1 MSRSS
6 SRLITTM
13 LAVAV
18 LVAAAL
24 AMPAGALAQVPPIPG
39 FPGMPQPRDTAGKP
53 AVGTATVSGVV
64 TTSDDPAR
72 PLRRVTVTLQSAA
85 LRAPVATMT
94 DDEGRFVLRDVVAG
108 HYTVMASR
116 PGYVDAILG
125 ASPGSFLGA
134 PIAVA
139 DGQHVEGLSIRMPRG
154 GVITGTVRL
163 PSGRPARGVQIQ
175 VSPIRTVD
183 GRRRTRL
190 TTGFRMVTTDD
201 RGIYRQ
207 FGLAPGDYVVQM
219 TVGAGPPGATDA
231 VRLTTSDDVTWAER
245 RASAR
250 SATATDPVAG
260 VQPPAGRFVTPA
272 SIYYPGTPNL
282 EAARPIAVAAG
293 EERAGIDLVIEYVPT
308 ARVAGVVLD
317 PEGRPQ
323 AGATVRLNRTGAAES
338 LADMMGALVG
348 RSVRSD
354 DKGAFAID
362 AVPPGDYTLA
372 AQGARPGE
380 AAKPDA
386 AASPANVMS
395 MVAAMFGQGGGP
407 GALHA
412 STPVVV
418 TGVDLDNV
426 VLRLGE
432 GSTISGTV
440 IFDGTASRP
449 SPGAMQVMLV
459 GVAERASI
467 VQQALSMVQGASG
480 RVSDDLTFAIRGVAP
495 NRYRATVN
503 LPGVM
508 FGAAMPAATWT
519 LKSIRAGSGPDLA
532 DVPFDVLPGRN
543 IDGLVVTL
551 SDRPTVVS
559 GKVVDGEGRPSSA
572 FPIIVFSTDSAHWAA
587 GSRRIQQVRPASDG
601 TYRISGLPAGEYY
614 VGAVTTLD
622 LEDLYDPSFLQQ
634 IVPIAF
640 RIALAD
646 GETKTQDLKIGR

>member
-1 MSRSS
+1 MSTS
-6 SRLITTM
+6 SRR
-13 LAVAV
+13 LAVALLGAAV
-18 LVAAAL
+18 LIGAAVAA
-24 AMPAGALAQVPPIPG
+24 PARALAQIPIPG
-39 FPGMPQPRDTAGKP
+39 FPGMPQPRDTPGKP

-85 LRAPVATMT
+85 LRAPVATVT

-116 PGYVDAILG
+116 PGYVDTILG
-125 ASPGSFLGA
+125 AAPGSFLGA

-139 DGQHVEGLSIRMPRG
+139 DGQHLAGLSVRMPRG
-154 GVITGTVRL
+154 GVITGTVRF
-163 PSGRPARGVQIQ
+163 PSGRPARGVQVQ

-190 TTGFRMVTTDD
+190 TAGLGVVATDD

-207 FGLAPGDYVVQM
+207 FGLPPGDYVVQM
-219 TVGAGPPGATDA
+219 MVGAGPALASDA
-231 VRLTTSDDVTWAER
+231 VRLTTSDEIAWAER
-245 RASAR
+245 LASAR
-250 SATATDPVAG
+250 SPALTDPAAG
-260 VQPPAGRFVTPA
+260 VHPPAGRFVTRA
-272 SIYYPGTPNL
+272 AIYYPGTPNL
-282 EAARPIAVAAG
+282 EAARPIALAAG

-323 AGATVRLNRTGAAES
+323 AGATVRLNRTGASES

-372 AQGARPGE
+372 AQAARPGE

-386 AASPANVMS
+386 GASPANVMS
-395 MVAAMFGQGGGP
+395 MVTAMFGQGGGP

-412 STPVVV
+412 SAPVVV

-426 VLRLGE
+426 ELRLGE
-432 GSTISGTV
+432 GSTIAGTV
-440 IFDGTASRP
+440 VFDGTASRP
-449 SPGAMQVMLV
+449 SANAMQVMLM
-459 GVAERASI
+459 GVSERASI
-467 VQQALSMVQGASG
+467 VEQALSMVQGASG

-503 LPGVM
+503 LPGLM

-519 LKSIRAGSGPDLA
+519 LKSIRAGNGPDLA

-543 IDGLVVTL
+543 VEGLVVTL
-551 SDRPTVVS
+551 TDRPTVLS
-559 GKVVDGEGRPSSA
+559 GKVVDGDGRPASA
-572 FPIIVFSTDSAHWAA
+572 FPIVVFSTDSAHWIA
-587 GSRRIQQVRPASDG
+587 GSRRIQQARPASDG
-601 TYRISGLPAGEYY
+601 TYRIQALPAGEYY

-634 IVPIAF
+634 IAPIAF
-640 RIALAD
+640 KITLAD
-646 GETKTQDLKIGR
+646 GETKTQDLKIGG